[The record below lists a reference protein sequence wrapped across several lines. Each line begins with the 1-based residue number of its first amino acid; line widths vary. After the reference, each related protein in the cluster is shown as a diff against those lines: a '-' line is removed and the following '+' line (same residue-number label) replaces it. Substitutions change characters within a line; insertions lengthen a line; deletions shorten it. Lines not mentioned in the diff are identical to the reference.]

1 MKSQVCEFFSFSSLF
16 PTMNLNILIGIV
28 SHFRG
33 DASKNGG
40 LVPMW
45 LDQKDREPVFFMTE
59 RLSDQPYI
67 EALF

>member
-1 MKSQVCEFFSFSSLF
+1 MD
-16 PTMNLNILIGIV
+16 LNILIGIV
-28 SHFRG
+28 SHFRE
-33 DASKNGG
+33 DAPTNGG
-40 LVPMW
+40 FVPLW

>member
-1 MKSQVCEFFSFSSLF
+1 
-16 PTMNLNILIGIV
+16 MNLNILIGVV

-33 DASKNGG
+33 DAPKHGG